1 MINFEFQDHYTFE
14 DLRRIVAILR
24 HPGGCP
30 WDREQTHESL
40 RRCTLEETCE
50 VLEAIDRKDD
60 ALLCEE
66 LGDLLLQVVFHASL
80 AEDGGRFTLDDV
92 ADGIC
97 KKMIYRHPH
106 VFGTAQADTSEQVL
120 QNWDVLK
127 RAEKGQTNDTDTLR
141 AVARTLP
148 ALWRAE
154 KIQKKAAKA
163 GVTVPDTAAAADEL
177 SAALEAF
184 RRAEAEGRGVRQ
196 ALGEVLF
203 AAVAAARLA
212 GEDPEEVLNEASDA
226 YIARF
231 ALAEQEAARQGR
243 ALSDLAP
250 EETVRIWKQTEQQ
263 QQDVRQEE
271 NRHE

>member
-127 RAEKGQTNDTDTLR
+127 RAE
-141 AVARTLP
+141 
-148 ALWRAE
+148 
-154 KIQKKAAKA
+154 
-163 GVTVPDTAAAADEL
+163 
-177 SAALEAF
+177 
-184 RRAEAEGRGVRQ
+184 
-196 ALGEVLF
+196 
-203 AAVAAARLA
+203 
-212 GEDPEEVLNEASDA
+212 
-226 YIARF
+226 
-231 ALAEQEAARQGR
+231 
-243 ALSDLAP
+243 
-250 EETVRIWKQTEQQ
+250 
-263 QQDVRQEE
+263 
-271 NRHE
+271 